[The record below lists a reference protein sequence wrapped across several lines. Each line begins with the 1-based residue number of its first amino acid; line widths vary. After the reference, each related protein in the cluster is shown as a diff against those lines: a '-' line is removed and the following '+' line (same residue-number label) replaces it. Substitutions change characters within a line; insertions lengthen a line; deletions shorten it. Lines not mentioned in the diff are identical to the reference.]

1 MSGAV
6 AAIAGMGRLPV
17 EVTLKE
23 GRPVRAISEVIAAGG
38 EPGRPVVAARVGGTL
53 YPVDGGDV
61 LEAYRIA
68 GASEVRCVVVE
79 AAGVVEAMRL
89 HVGMSGS
96 RPVNPFMVMDAV
108 RWIREAGGD
117 VGGLDP
123 RWVRLAE
130 LQLGDDIRETFE
142 RWLGRLA
149 DRLETIPEF
158 WHILRPLSE
167 VRLEDQTRALESV
180 MAFVHAMGTVP
191 DVSTLRGILRQ
202 FAGKRP
208 GAEDRPAAAN
218 DGDGGGGDGGVVVA
232 QSVPENGGA
241 GPLEGTSRISCECG
255 REWYVDARGG
265 DIRRVRE
272 TDSMTVLTGECGEP
286 VYAVPREVAEHLGMD
301 SSPVY
306 HYVVPGRVRAA
317 LTSGRRLDEETLAR
331 VAGVLGE
338 ASAGRPEPCG

>member
-1 MSGAV
+1 MAV
-6 AAIAGMGRLPV
+6 AGMGRLPV
-17 EVTLKE
+17 EVTLKA

-68 GASEVRCVVVE
+68 GVSEVPCVVVE
-79 AAGVVEAMRL
+79 AAGVLEAMRL
-89 HVGMSGS
+89 HLGMSGS
-96 RPVNPFMVMDAV
+96 RPVNPFMAMDAV

-167 VRLEDQTRALESV
+167 VRREDRTRALESV

-202 FAGKRP
+202 FAGNRP
-208 GAEDRPAAAN
+208 GAEGCVAATN
-218 DGDGGGGDGGVVVA
+218 DDGDGGGSGSGAAMVQPGPD
-232 QSVPENGGA
+232 NGGA
-241 GPLEGTSRISCECG
+241 GPLEGASRISCECG

-265 DIRRVRE
+265 DIRRIQE
-272 TDSMTVLTGECGEP
+272 TDSVTVLTGGCGEP
-286 VYAVPREVAEHLGMD
+286 VYPVPREVAEYLGMD

-306 HYVVPGRVRAA
+306 HYVVPGQVRAA
-317 LTSGRRLDEETLAR
+317 LTSGRRLDRETLER
-331 VAGVLGE
+331 VAGVLG
-338 ASAGRPEPCG
+338 AAPAG

>member
-1 MSGAV
+1 M
-6 AAIAGMGRLPV
+6 
-17 EVTLKE
+17 
-23 GRPVRAISEVIAAGG
+23 
-38 EPGRPVVAARVGGTL
+38 GGTL

-191 DVSTLRGILRQ
+191 DVSTLLGILR
-202 FAGKRP
+202 AVRR
-208 GAEDRPAAAN
+208 ETS
-218 DGDGGGGDGGVVVA
+218 GGGGPSGPPRRRRRRRGAGTAGVVA
-232 QSVPENGGA
+232 QSGPENGGA

-286 VYAVPREVAEHLGMD
+286 VYAVPREVAEHLGMGQL
-301 SSPVY
+301 PG
-306 HYVVPGRVRAA
+306 VPLCGARPGSRRADVGQA
-317 LTSGRRLDEETLAR
+317 PG
-331 VAGVLGE
+331 
-338 ASAGRPEPCG
+338 